1 MSRAN
6 QYDIA
11 IIGGGPVGSTLAL
24 ALRDSGLSICLLEAR
39 DFSPSNDPRA
49 LALSYGT
56 RLLLDRLGVWARLPQ
71 VSGIRTI
78 HISQKQSF
86 GRAML
91 RADEMGVPALGHVLP
106 YSALQNGLQAA
117 VLASAVRVGDARP
130 ESTLLPPGP
139 SPEGGG
145 ELVCIGSA
153 AVTALETG
161 AEVATIRYSHNR
173 VEHGITAKLA
183 VVADGGRLL
192 EASHPPE
199 VHEYGQSAVI
209 AHVTCAHPKLDTAFE
224 RFTAQGPVALLPYHD
239 GYELVWTAAHDKAQA
254 MLVWDDATFLAQLH
268 EHFGDRVGAFTG
280 VGARTCYPLRL
291 KRAPETAF
299 PHAVLLGNAAQT
311 LHPVAGQGFNMGIRD
326 AWELAQVILRA
337 APETLGSAAMLADYQ
352 HSRQLDRNAGIR
364 FTDGLV
370 RMFSNDL
377 PLLGNARGLALSALD
392 CVPLAKQ
399 FVAKR
404 MMFGANG

>member
-1 MSRAN
+1 MSEN
-6 QYDIA
+6 YDIA

-24 ALRDSGLSICLLEAR
+24 ALRDSGLKICLLEAR
-39 DFSPSNDPRA
+39 DFSLSNDPRA

-56 RLLLDRLGVWARLPQ
+56 RLLLDKLGVWAALPH
-71 VSGIRTI
+71 VSSIGII

-86 GRAML
+86 GRAVL
-91 RADEMGVPALGHVLP
+91 RASEMGVPALGHVLP

-117 VLASAVRVGDARP
+117 VLASGL
-130 ESTLLPPGP
+130 T
-139 SPEGGG
+139 
-145 ELVCIGSA
+145 CIGGA
-153 AVTALETG
+153 AVTALDTG
-161 AEVATIRYSHNR
+161 AEVATIRYTHDDS
-173 VEHGITAKLA
+173 EHVITAKLA

-192 EASHPPE
+192 ETSHPPE
-199 VHEYGQSAVI
+199 VHDYGQSAVI

-224 RFTAQGPVALLPYHD
+224 RFTTQGPVALLPYHD
-239 GYELVWTAAHDKAQA
+239 GYELVWTAAHDQAQA
-254 MLVWDDATFLAQLH
+254 MLAWDEATFLTRLH
-268 EHFGDRVGAFTG
+268 EHFGDRVGAFTA
-280 VGARTCYPLRL
+280 VGPRSCYPLRL
-291 KRAPETAF
+291 KRAPQTTL
-299 PHAVLLGNAAQT
+299 PHSVLLGNAAQT
-311 LHPVAGQGFNMGIRD
+311 MHPVAGQGFNMGIRD
-326 AWELAQVILRA
+326 AWELAQVILRD
-337 APETLGSAAMLADYQ
+337 APETLGSATMLSDYQ
-352 HSRQLDRNAGIR
+352 RSRKIDRNAGIR

>member
-1 MSRAN
+1 MSEN
-6 QYDIA
+6 YDIA

-24 ALRDSGLSICLLEAR
+24 ALRGSGLKICLLEAR

-56 RLLLDRLGVWARLPQ
+56 RLLLDKLGVWAALPQ
-71 VSGIRTI
+71 VSSIGTI

-86 GRAML
+86 GRAVL
-91 RADEMGVPALGHVLP
+91 RASEMGVPALGHVLP
-106 YSALQNGLQAA
+106 YSALQNGLQTA
-117 VLASAVRVGDARP
+117 VLASGL
-130 ESTLLPPGP
+130 T
-139 SPEGGG
+139 
-145 ELVCIGSA
+145 CIGGA
-153 AVTALETG
+153 AVTALDTG
-161 AEVATIRYSHNR
+161 AEAATIRYTHDGA
-173 VEHGITAKLA
+173 EHVITAKLA

-192 EASHPPE
+192 ETSHSPE
-199 VHEYGQSAVI
+199 VHDYGQSAVI

-224 RFTAQGPVALLPYHD
+224 RFTTQGPVALLPYHD
-239 GYELVWTAAHDKAQA
+239 GYELVWTAAHDQAQA
-254 MLVWDDATFLAQLH
+254 MLAWDEATFLARLH
-268 EHFGDRVGAFTG
+268 EHFGDRVGAFTA
-280 VGARTCYPLRL
+280 VGPRSSYPLRL
-291 KRAPETAF
+291 KRAPQTTL
-299 PHAVLLGNAAQT
+299 PHSVLLGNAAQT
-311 LHPVAGQGFNMGIRD
+311 MHPVAGQGFNMGIRD

-337 APETLGSAAMLADYQ
+337 APGALGSAAMLADYQ

-377 PLLGNARGLALSALD
+377 PLLGNARGLALSVLD

>member
-1 MSRAN
+1 MSEN
-6 QYDIA
+6 YDIA

-24 ALRDSGLSICLLEAR
+24 ALRESGLNICLLEAR

-56 RLLLDRLGVWARLPQ
+56 RLLLDKLGVWAALPH
-71 VSGIRTI
+71 VASIGII

-86 GRAML
+86 GRAVL
-91 RADEMGVPALGHVLP
+91 RAGEMGVPALGHVLP

-117 VLASAVRVGDARP
+117 VLASGL
-130 ESTLLPPGP
+130 T
-139 SPEGGG
+139 
-145 ELVCIGSA
+145 CIGGA

-161 AEVATIRYSHNR
+161 AEAATIRYTHDDSER
-173 VEHGITAKLA
+173 VITAKLA

-192 EASHPPE
+192 ETSHPPE
-199 VHEYGQSAVI
+199 VHDYGQSAVI
-209 AHVTCAHPKLDTAFE
+209 AHVTCAHPKLDKAFE
-224 RFTAQGPVALLPYHD
+224 RFTTQGPVALLPYHD
-239 GYELVWTAAHDKAQA
+239 GYELVWTAAHDQAQA
-254 MLVWDDATFLAQLH
+254 MLAWDDATFLAQLH

-280 VGARTCYPLRL
+280 VGVRSCYPLRL
-291 KRAPETAF
+291 KRAPQTTL
-299 PHAVLLGNAAQT
+299 PHSVLLGNAAQT
-311 LHPVAGQGFNMGIRD
+311 MHPVAGQGFNLGIRD

-337 APETLGSAAMLADYQ
+337 APETLGTAVMLADYQ
-352 HSRQLDRNAGIR
+352 RSRKIDRNAGIR

-377 PLLGNARGLALSALD
+377 PLLGSARGAALSALD